1 MVTPEMIQAFLSVVE
16 CGNITLA
23 ANNLFTTQSNL
34 SKQIKMLEGELGV
47 ELLIRKKGHSTV
59 SLTPYGK
66 NFLQLSRNWETLMKE
81 IYDVKNSRHITEV
94 SIGAL
99 DRINSFTLTDF
110 YNHILDHHTDI
121 RIDTHTRH
129 SRELYRMMEANQ
141 LDLALVSSLMPASNI
156 KVTPLYKEL
165 MFVICSKE
173 TELGKIV
180 KPSDLDPDKEVFSR
194 WSDEF
199 EIWHDQ
205 YWPGKQYRIHV
216 GTTSMT
222 PDYLTE
228 KGRWSIMPVSTLRAL
243 LKSRQFT
250 HHTLSEEPPKRTI
263 YLLEQKQPRESREE
277 GIRLIRNQLIQYLSK
292 DPYLEINPKI
302 K

>member
-23 ANNLFTTQSNL
+23 ANNLYTTQSNL
-34 SKQIKMLEGELGV
+34 SKQIKLLENELGV
-47 ELLIRKKGHSTV
+47 ELLIRKKGHSSV

-66 NFLQLSRNWETLMKE
+66 HFLQLSRDWESLMKE
-81 IYDVKNSRHITEV
+81 IYDLKNTRNITEV

-99 DRINSFTLTDF
+99 DRLNSFTLTDF
-110 YNHILDHHTDI
+110 YNQILDQYTDI

-129 SRELYRMMEANQ
+129 SRELYRMMEASQ
-141 LDLALVSSLMPASNI
+141 LDIALVTGIMPVSNLT
-156 KVTPLYKEL
+156 VTPLYKEP
-165 MFVICSKE
+165 MFVVCSKD
-173 TELGKIV
+173 TQLGKIV
-180 KPSDLDPDKEVFSR
+180 HPSDLDPDKEVFSR

-222 PDYLTE
+222 PDYLNQ
-228 KGRWSIMPVSTLRAL
+228 KGRWSIMPVSTL
-243 LKSRQFT
+243 
-250 HHTLSEEPPKRTI
+250 
-263 YLLEQKQPRESREE
+263 
-277 GIRLIRNQLIQYLSK
+277 
-292 DPYLEINPKI
+292 
-302 K
+302 